1 VITCP
6 NCGAENPDHARFCLS
21 CATALEPGP
30 PSRQARKTVTV
41 LFCDVVGST
50 SLGER
55 LDPETLRQVMGR
67 HFDAAQ
73 AVVERHGGT
82 VEKFIGDAVM
92 AVFGIPELHEDDA
105 LRAVRAAAELRD
117 GQEAL
122 NKELERDQGASIAVR
137 IGVNTGEVVAGDASA
152 GQRLVTGDPVN
163 VAARLEQAA
172 TAGEIVIGQDT
183 HRLVRDAVEVEPLD
197 PLPVK
202 GKGDPVAAFRLLR
215 VKPEVA
221 GFTRRLDSPIV
232 GRGHELS
239 LLSEAFA
246 RAVRERSCHLFT
258 ILGAPGVGK
267 SRLSEEF
274 LRSVEA
280 IAQVVRGRCLPY
292 GEGITFWPAGEVVR
306 AAAGIGEGDAPESA
320 RDRIAALVSGL
331 DEGPVIA
338 DRVAQMVGLAQSD
351 AAGEELSWGFRRLLE
366 TLARQR
372 PLVVLFDDIHW
383 AEPTMLDLIEH
394 VADWVRDAPML
405 VVCLSRPELLDRRAT
420 WGGGK
425 MNATSLLLESL
436 TEAESEALVS
446 NLLGRAELAEGA
458 RRHVIGAAEGN
469 PLFVEQ
475 MLSMLIDDGLLR
487 RDNGHWVPTGDLTTV
502 AVPPTI
508 QALIAARLDKLQY
521 EERAVIEGASVVGQV
536 FYAGAVS
543 TLSPEPIRP
552 QLSRHLMGLVRK
564 ELIRPDRS
572 DMAGE
577 DAYRFRHILIR
588 DTTYDSMPKQTRAEL
603 HEQFAAWLE
612 RIAGA
617 RVPEFEEILGYH
629 LEQAYRYR
637 AELGPVDDRARV
649 LANRAAGHLAA
660 SGRRA
665 VTRSDAGAASSLLSR
680 AVELLPR
687 DSPERL
693 LLLPDLAD
701 ALYDGLKFA
710 RTREVLKEAVA
721 LARQAGDRRTEWVA
735 RVSLDQLAIYTDVIE
750 SDAAMQTARQAIEVF
765 EELEDHAALA
775 RAWEAVAEFHNI
787 WGQQS
792 EGIRATERAVE
803 YARRSGKRNMEAN
816 LMGVLIGRMFFGPTR
831 PEGILRA
838 VGEMRQRLEGV
849 PIAEVGAL
857 RAEGRAEMLLGHF
870 ERARELLGRGIAMA
884 ENLGLTLMVMSIR
897 GFGTGMNERMAG
909 DLVAAEREFRAA
921 ADICEA
927 MGERAAGSTVV
938 AGLADVLYD
947 QGRYEDAMRYSRTSE
962 EWGAADD
969 LATQLRWRC
978 VRGKV
983 LARMGRV
990 EEGERLAREA
1000 VGIAERT
1007 DFGWHG
1013 DVFMDLAE
1021 VLRLAG
1027 KTDEALAA
1035 SRRALKLYE
1044 EKGTV
1049 PMIARTKALITEM
1062 EGPALR

>member
-6 NCGAENPDHARFCLS
+6 NCGQENPDHARFCLS
-21 CATALEPGP
+21 CATSLEPGP

-67 HFDAAQ
+67 YFDAAQ
-73 AVVERHGGT
+73 TVVERHGGT

-105 LRAVRAAAELRD
+105 LRAVRAATELRD
-117 GQEAL
+117 GLEPL
-122 NKELERDQGASIAVR
+122 NEELERDQGASIAVR

-197 PLPVK
+197 PLPLK
-202 GKGDPVAAFRLLR
+202 GKEDPVAAFRLLR
-215 VKPEVA
+215 VRPEVA

-232 GRGHELS
+232 GRDHELS
-239 LLSEAFA
+239 LLSQAFA

-258 ILGAPGVGK
+258 ILGVPGVGK

-280 IAQVVRGRCLPY
+280 SAQVVRGRCLPY

-306 AAAGIGEGDAPESA
+306 AAAGIAEGDAPESA
-320 RDRIAALVSGL
+320 RDRIAALVTAL

-338 DRVAQMVGLAQSD
+338 DRVAQMVGLAPSD
-351 AAGEELSWGFRRLLE
+351 AAGEELFWGFRRLLE
-366 TLARQR
+366 TLARRR

-383 AEPTMLDLIEH
+383 AEPTMLDLVEH
-394 VADWVRDAPML
+394 VADWARDAPML
-405 VVCLSRPELLDRRAT
+405 VVCLTRPDLLDRRPT

-436 TEAESEALVS
+436 TEVECEALVS
-446 NLLGRAELAEGA
+446 NLLGRAELAEAA

-508 QALIAARLDKLQY
+508 QALIAARLDKLRY

-603 HEQFAAWLE
+603 HELFAAWLE

-629 LEQAYRYR
+629 LEQAHRYR
-637 AELGPVDDRARV
+637 AELGPVDDRARE
-649 LANRAAGHLAA
+649 LAARAAAHLAS
-660 SGRRA
+660 SGHRA
-665 VTRSDAGAASSLLSR
+665 LARSDPRAAASLLGRTADLLSP
-680 AVELLPR
+680 E
-687 DSPERL
+687 SPERL
-693 LLLPDLAD
+693 SLLPDLAI
-701 ALYDGLKFA
+701 ALVDLLEFGRA
-710 RTREVLKEAVA
+710 RTFLEEATR
-721 LARQAGDRRTEWVA
+721 LAPRVGDRRTEWRA
-735 RVSLDQLAIYTDVIE
+735 RIELADLAIHTDVIE
-750 SDAAMQTARQAIEVF
+750 ADAAHREAKAAIEVF
-765 EELEDHAALA
+765 EELGDDVALVRAWFILSDVYNTWGRQAESTGALERALDHAR
-775 RAWEAVAEFHNI
+775 RAADPRLEADIV
-787 WGQQS
+787 GQL
-792 EGIRATERAVE
+792 G
-803 YARRSGKRNMEAN
+803 
-816 LMGVLIGRMFFGPTR
+816 GRMFFGPTKPQVIIER
-831 PEGILRA
+831 C
-838 VGEMRQRLEGV
+838 GEMLSRLEGE
-849 PIAEVGAL
+849 PLAQAAAY
-857 RAEGRAEMLLGHF
+857 RAIGRAEALLGNIDKG
-870 ERARELLGRGIAMA
+870 RELVGRALSIA
-884 ENLGLTLMVMSIR
+884 EDLGLTLLVASTR
-897 GFGTGMNERMAG
+897 GFATAAVEIMAG
-909 DLVAAEREFRAA
+909 NLPGAERELRAA
-921 ADICEA
+921 IDSLAS
-927 MGERAAGSTVV
+927 MGEKSAASTAAARL
-938 AGLADVLYD
+938 AGVLYEE
-947 QGRYEDAMRYSRTSE
+947 GRYEEADRYTLLAQ
-962 EWGAADD
+962 EWGAPDD
-969 LATQLRWRC
+969 LATQMFWRS
-978 VRGKV
+978 VRGAV
-983 LARMGRV
+983 LARMGDV
-990 EEGERLAREA
+990 VEGERLAREGA
-1000 VGIAERT
+1000 EHAERT
-1007 DFGWHG
+1007 DFGWRG
-1013 DVFMDLAE
+1013 DVLTYLAE
-1021 VLRLAG
+1021 TLHVAG
-1027 KTDEALAA
+1027 KSDEALAA
-1035 SRRALKLYE
+1035 ARRALELFE
-1044 EKGTV
+1044 EKGNV
-1049 PMIARTKALITEM
+1049 PLIARTKALIAEL
-1062 EGPALR
+1062 EKG